1 MTAGTVI
8 LWRHGQTDY
17 NIQLRVQGGVDIPL
31 NATGVQQAAAGAEAL
46 ARYLGDD
53 ARVSI
58 VSSTLSRAA
67 ATARALADVLALTV
81 ATDARLRERDFGI
94 WEGLTHDQM
103 VERQS
108 LPDPEVTLPKSRV
121 RRHGEGEHVCERPRR
136 RRRPRQRGAHDRHAR
151 VVAEVSRERLGPGGR
166 LLDSGRVQRDVHP
179 TLDPQLDVVV
189 CLSVPPEDH
198 GPRGHGTASSA
209 VTSAGSGSTGQSRHR
224 RSSA

>member
-1 MTAGTVI
+1 MI

-103 VERQS
+103 VERW
-108 LPDPEVTLPKSRV
+108 PEEFRLWKTGAAPGGH
-121 RRHGEGEHVCERPRR
+121 RHGNEVRQVADRVHAAVMEHATAHAAGEILVVVSHGSATTRVLARMLGARRPAAPSRSR
-136 RRRPRQRGAHDRHAR
+136 GPRQRPLA
-151 VVAEVSRERLGPGGR
+151 
-166 LLDSGRVQRDVHP
+166 
-179 TLDPQLDVVV
+179 
-189 CLSVPPEDH
+189 
-198 GPRGHGTASSA
+198 PR
-209 VTSAGSGSTGQSRHR
+209 
-224 RSSA
+224 

>member
-103 VERQS
+103 VERW
-108 LPDPEVTLPKSRV
+108 PEEFRLWKTGATPEGIGMETKSQVADRVHAAVMEHATTRAAEEILVVVSHGSATTQVLARMLGAQPGGTFPIRGLDNAHWSTLN
-121 RRHGEGEHVCERPRR
+121 HRPEMAPPWRLR
-136 RRRPRQRGAHDRHAR
+136 AHN
-151 VVAEVSRERLGPGGR
+151 LGPR
-166 LLDSGRVQRDVHP
+166 
-179 TLDPQLDVVV
+179 
-189 CLSVPPEDH
+189 
-198 GPRGHGTASSA
+198 
-209 VTSAGSGSTGQSRHR
+209 
-224 RSSA
+224 